1 MEQRFGF
8 CTLTLLALTT
18 HHYDFCLDF
27 FFLWI
32 FFKLKFW
39 VTHGVCWS
47 RWVSCAEKDQC
58 KFMGWYLDGLIF
70 TCNMISSVWITVC
83 KSLTTENIKSLGLFK
98 KWKFWDLFL
107 RVGYGI
113 GHPNTNGLFFRG
125 PYFKNFTLSI
135 LLTISKGIYNTL
147 PAFSNISK
155 HQVHQIF
162 IKEQTSDGG
171 S

>member
-8 CTLTLLALTT
+8 CTSTLLALTT
-18 HHYDFCLDF
+18 HHCDFCLDF

-32 FFKLKFW
+32 FFKLKLW
-39 VTHGVCWS
+39 VTHEVCWS
-47 RWVSCAEKDQC
+47 GSVSCAVKDQC

-70 TCNMISSVWITVC
+70 TCYMISFVWISVF
-83 KSLTTENIKSLGLFK
+83 KSLATENIKSLCIFK
-98 KWKFWDLFL
+98 KWKFWDLFP
-107 RVGYGI
+107 RVRCGV
-113 GHPNTNGLFFRG
+113 GHPITNGLFFRN

-135 LLTISKGIYNTL
+135 LITFSKGIYYTL

-155 HQVHQIF
+155 HQIF
-162 IKEQTSDGG
+162 IKEQTSVEG